1 VFHHGCEPQHQ
12 EEAGGGRHRAGAEG
26 HHVRA
31 YHLIEL
37 QKVCEAILGTFLDI
51 WSLFSE
57 KIMTDFVWKICKNLS
72 LFLPDVVSFLAACAG
87 NLLNCPFFDQNLWLS
102 RFPVGLSKAN

>member
-1 VFHHGCEPQHQ
+1 MFHHGCEPQHQ

-51 WSLFSE
+51 VPNSGHLRKQTQFGPYLVNKS
-57 KIMTDFVWKICKNLS
+57 
-72 LFLPDVVSFLAACAG
+72 
-87 NLLNCPFFDQNLWLS
+87 
-102 RFPVGLSKAN
+102 